1 MQVTMRDLLES
12 GVHFGH
18 QTKRWN
24 PKMRPY
30 IYGARNGVH
39 VIDLSQTVR
48 HLATALDFIRTVT
61 AKGDSVLFVGT
72 KRQAQETVREEADRS
87 NQYYVVNRWLG
98 GTLTNFQTIRKSIDR
113 LKELEKMQRDG
124 SYAKYTKKEVLRF
137 ERERERLENNVGG
150 IADMERLPG
159 AMFVFDPKK
168 EEIAIREANKLG
180 IPVVAICDTNCDPA
194 GIDYVVAG
202 NDDAIRSIRLFATAV
217 ADACQEGGRLAS
229 SRREDSAR
237 EAARSSADYNAP
249 AKDAGPAPEVQ
260 VINRAKTEAEP
271 AAAPA
276 TPATPPESNEAV
288 E

>member
-18 QTKRWN
+18 QTNRWN

-61 AKGDSVLFVGT
+61 ARGESVLFVGT
-72 KRQAQETVREEADRS
+72 KRQAQETVREQASRA
-87 NQYYVVNRWLG
+87 NQFYVVNRWLG

-137 ERERERLENNVGG
+137 ERERERLDNNVGG

-159 AMFVFDPKK
+159 ALFVLDPKK

-180 IPVVAICDTNCDPA
+180 IPVMAICDTNCDPD

-202 NDDAIRSIRLFATAV
+202 NDDAIRSIRLFATSV
-217 ADACQEGGRLAS
+217 GDACLEGTRMAS
-229 SRREDSAR
+229 SRREESAR
-237 EAARSSADYNAP
+237 EAARAAADYNAP
-249 AKDAGPAPEVQ
+249 VGDAGPGPEVQ
-260 VINRAKTEAEP
+260 VVSRAEKKNGEQAQAE
-271 AAAPA
+271 
-276 TPATPPESNEAV
+276 SV